1 MRSMS
6 RHHDQHG
13 FTLTELV
20 IVMLIAGLLAAIAV
34 PRMTATLN
42 QADNAWRDSVQ
53 SGLRFAQKTA
63 VSRRRL
69 VCASVEAQRLVLTTD
84 RVYQSALCDL
94 ALPGPDGRAD
104 PDGAQPFD
112 RTSRSRT
119 TWTGVL
125 YFQPDGRVTTDK
137 AGTAAANPEVTV
149 QGANTIIVLGET
161 GYVE

>member
-13 FTLTELV
+13 FTLTEMV
-20 IVMLIAGLLAAIAV
+20 IVLLVAGVLAAIAV
-34 PRMTATLN
+34 PRMNAALN

-53 SGLRFAQKTA
+53 AGLRFAQKTA

-69 VCASVEAQRLVLTTD
+69 VCATVEAQRLVLTTD
-84 RVYQSALCDL
+84 KVYQSALCDL
-94 ALPGPDGRAD
+94 ALPGPDGRTD
-104 PDGAQPFD
+104 PDGARPFD
-112 RTSRSRT
+112 RTARSHT

-125 YFQPDGRVTTDK
+125 YFQSDGRVTTDK
-137 AGTAAANPEVTV
+137 AGTTVANPEITV
-149 QGANTIIVLGET
+149 DGAISIFVLGET